1 MNSDKNKRE
10 NRKAL
15 KIFIPIIFAAA
26 VIGGVIGAFSATGTA
41 EQIAKTAGSVL
52 AKPCFRQLHMLLFLP
67 LSWE

>member
-26 VIGGVIGAFSATGTA
+26 GPPV
-41 EQIAKTAGSVL
+41 Q
-52 AKPCFRQLHMLLFLP
+52 RNR
-67 LSWE
+67 